1 MLCCHDNLLR
11 YKVQSPN
18 QIYNRQIEQNESLCI
33 MYPHLVPAS
42 LFLVVYK
49 NEESTPLIRPKR
61 VYDPKAVLKFCS
73 KKKEGT
79 YYGNKYPPYLPTYL
93 FNQFNFRSIFLIS
106 VKLYFL

>member
-1 MLCCHDNLLR
+1 MLCCHDNQLR
-11 YKVQSPN
+11 YKVQSPK
-18 QIYNRQIEQNESLCI
+18 QIHNRQIEQNESLCI
-33 MYPHLVPAS
+33 MYPPPCTS
-42 LFLVVYK
+42 FTILVVYK

-61 VYDPKAVLKFCS
+61 VYAPKAVLKFCS

>member
-1 MLCCHDNLLR
+1 MIISFDIRCNPLSRFTID
-11 YKVQSPN
+11 K
-18 QIYNRQIEQNESLCI
+18 YNKMSRFVSCI
-33 MYPHLVPAS
+33 PLLVPAS

-61 VYDPKAVLKFCS
+61 VYAPKAVLKFCS